1 VTRIRAAG
9 TALFLLALAGCAREP
24 VRPAS
29 PPASTAPTAPTMPGA
44 PPAGAGVP
52 RDEPRAKFGNPPFYE
67 VGGHRYVVLPTA
79 VGYVEQGV
87 ASWYGPDFH
96 GGRTATGE
104 TYDMNAMTGAH
115 PTLPLPAWVRVTNL
129 GNGRSVVVRLN
140 DRGPFAKGRIID
152 LSRAAAEQLDMIRTG
167 TARVE
172 VRSLAGSATGV
183 AAAPA
188 VPPAPAVMVP
198 VSNVAAP
205 AVTAGA
211 APAPA
216 GPAYYAQAGAF
227 ASRANAELLAE
238 RLRGA
243 GIAGVSVV
251 ESTVDGRTLFRVRA
265 GPVSGF
271 PEFDALIE
279 RMRAAGA
286 EGARLAL

>member
-1 VTRIRAAG
+1 MTRLRAIG
-9 TALFLLALAGCAREP
+9 TALFLLAIAGCAREP
-24 VRPAS
+24 VRPAP
-29 PPASTAPTAPTMPGA
+29 PPAPTT
-44 PPAGAGVP
+44 PPVGSGVP
-52 RDEPRAKFGNPPFYE
+52 HDEPRAKSGNPPFYE

-79 VGYVEQGV
+79 VGYVEQGI

-104 TYDMNAMTGAH
+104 TYDRNAMTGAH
-115 PTLPLPAWVRVTNL
+115 PTLPLPTWARVTNL
-129 GNGRSVVVRLN
+129 ENGRSVVVRLN

-152 LSRAAAEQLDMIRTG
+152 LSRAAAEQLDMIRMG

-172 VRSLAGSATGV
+172 VRSLTGTDALV

-188 VPPAPAVMVP
+188 GPSTPAPAVLVP
-198 VSNVAAP
+198 VSSEPAP
-205 AVTAGA
+205 DSATGA
-211 APAPA
+211 APVVA

-243 GIAGVSVV
+243 GIAGVSVI

-286 EGARLAL
+286 DGARLAL

>member
-1 VTRIRAAG
+1 MTRIGVAG
-9 TALFLLALAGCAREP
+9 TALVLLALAGCAREP
-24 VRPAS
+24 LRPA
-29 PPASTAPTAPTMPGA
+29 PLPAPTVPPT

-52 RDEPRAKFGNPPFYE
+52 REEPRAKSGNPPFYE

-79 VGYVEQGV
+79 VGYVEQGI

-129 GNGRSVVVRLN
+129 DNGRSVVVRLN

-152 LSRAAAEQLDMIRTG
+152 LSRAAAEQLDMIRAG

-172 VRSLAGSATGV
+172 VRTLTGTDALT

-188 VPPAPAVMVP
+188 GPSA
-198 VSNVAAP
+198 AAP
-205 AVTAGA
+205 ALLTPTVDPQGEAAAAGTV
-211 APAPA
+211 PVVA

-238 RLRGA
+238 RLRAA

-251 ESTVDGRTLFRVRA
+251 ESTVDGRLLFRVRA
-265 GPVSGF
+265 GPVPGF